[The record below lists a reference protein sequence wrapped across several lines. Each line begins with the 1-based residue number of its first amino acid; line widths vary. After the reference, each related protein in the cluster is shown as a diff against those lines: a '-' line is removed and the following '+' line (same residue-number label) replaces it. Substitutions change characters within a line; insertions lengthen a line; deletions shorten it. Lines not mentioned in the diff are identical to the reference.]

1 MNLRLILCIGM
12 GVFTTYMGLVM
23 LLGHFR
29 AKPGFTPPQKPNF
42 TARFEEAVDA
52 ETGEKIVLRQITVS
66 TKLAEPGRVPAPSP
80 PRVLPK

>member
-1 MNLRLILCIGM
+1 MNSRLILCIAM
-12 GVFTTYMGLVM
+12 GVFTTYVGLVM

-42 TARFEEAVDA
+42 TARVEEAVDA

-66 TKLAEPGRVPAPSP
+66 TKLAEPGLSPLPSP
-80 PRVLPK
+80 TRVLPR